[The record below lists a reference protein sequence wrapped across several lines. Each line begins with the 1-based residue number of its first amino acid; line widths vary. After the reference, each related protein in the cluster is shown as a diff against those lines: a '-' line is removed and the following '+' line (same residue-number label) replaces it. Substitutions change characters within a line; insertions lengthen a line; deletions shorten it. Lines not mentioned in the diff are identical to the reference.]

1 MTKSSLGG
9 CGLVTGAIIVSS
21 ANDKSLPRLVI
32 CASDRER
39 QRSLALKMKHCL
51 LLEWSNLDHPNNI
64 TLQVACCLYYICEH
78 CSAFFICVDQQFLGI
93 IVYFKGQKRQ
103 RFCVMHLKELT
114 QTNHH

>member
-32 CASDRER
+32 CTSDRER

-51 LLEWSNLDHPNNI
+51 LLEWSNLDHPNYI

-78 CSAFFICVDQQFLGI
+78 CSAFFICVDQVFL
-93 IVYFKGQKRQ
+93 VKLCTLKDKKGNG
-103 RFCVMHLKELT
+103 FVLCI
-114 QTNHH
+114 